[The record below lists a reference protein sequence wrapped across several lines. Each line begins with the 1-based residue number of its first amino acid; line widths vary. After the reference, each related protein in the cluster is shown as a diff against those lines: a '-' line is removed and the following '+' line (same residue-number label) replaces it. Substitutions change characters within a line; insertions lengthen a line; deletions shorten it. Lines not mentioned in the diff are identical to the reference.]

1 MQKRQIISIGEI
13 LYDIFPGYK
22 RIGGAPFNFA
32 YHLLKLGMPVYLLT
46 KIGTDAP
53 GRDIFN
59 LLELN
64 GFDMR
69 HIQQTGMYNT
79 GQVMVTLDTH
89 GTPSF
94 DILKDQAYDYI
105 DFDSDMMST
114 LGQKPDLIY
123 FGTLAQRTEKGHKAI
138 QRILSVRL
146 PGTHCLYDINLR
158 PDCFHEKIIRAS
170 LRQSDVVKM
179 NMEELVLIKSLLDL
193 SNSNNTAVEY
203 LMAHYGIKMISL
215 TKGKD
220 GSELFTPGGWHHIE
234 KDPIKVTGDTV
245 GAGDAYASILALGYL
260 NSWPPDQI
268 LKRATELAERVCAL
282 KGAIPKTTAF
292 YDGIISSRGEK

>member
-46 KIGTDAP
+46 KIGTDLP
-53 GRDIFN
+53 GRDILN
-59 LLELN
+59 LLEVN
-64 GFDMR
+64 GFDTR
-69 HIQQTGMYNT
+69 HIQQTSLYKT
-79 GQVMVTLDTH
+79 GQVMVSLDTH
-89 GTPSF
+89 GNPSF
-94 DILKDQAYDYI
+94 DILKDMAYDYI
-105 DFDSDMMST
+105 DFDSNLMST

-138 QRILSVRL
+138 QRILSARL
-146 PGTHCLYDINLR
+146 QGTHCLYDINLR

-193 SNSNNTAVEY
+193 STSNNAAVEY

-215 TKGKD
+215 TKGKE
-220 GSELFTPGGWHHIE
+220 GSELFTPSGSHQIK
-234 KDPIKVTGDTV
+234 KDPIEVTGDTV

-260 NSWPPDQI
+260 NNWPPDQI
-268 LKRATELAERVCAL
+268 LKMATELAERVCAL
-282 KGAIPKTTAF
+282 KGAIPKATAF
-292 YDGIISSRGEK
+292 YDGIIS

>member
-1 MQKRQIISIGEI
+1 MQKRLIISIGEI

-22 RIGGAPFNFA
+22 RIGGAPFNFS
-32 YHLLKLGMPVYLLT
+32 YHLLKLGMPVYLLS
-46 KIGTDAP
+46 KIGTDEP
-53 GRDIFN
+53 GRDILN

-64 GFDMR
+64 GFDTR
-69 HIQQTGMYNT
+69 HIQQTSLYNT
-79 GQVMVTLDTH
+79 GQVMVTFDTK
-89 GTPSF
+89 GNPSF

-105 DFDSDMMST
+105 DFDSGIMST

-138 QRILSVRL
+138 QRILSARSQ
-146 PGTHCLYDINLR
+146 GTHCLYDINLR

-179 NMEELVLIKSLLDL
+179 NIEELFLIKSLLDL

-203 LMAHYGIKMISL
+203 LMDHYEIKMISL

-220 GSELFTPGGWHHIE
+220 GSELFTPSGSHQLK
-234 KDPIKVTGDTV
+234 KDPIEVTGDSV

-260 NSWPPDQI
+260 NNWPPDQI
-268 LKRATELAERVCAL
+268 LERATDLAERVCTL
-282 KGAIPKTTAF
+282 KGAIPKATAF
-292 YDGIISSRGEK
+292 YDGIIS